1 MERWN
6 QEIHLTYD
14 ATSIDRGAT
23 RSPSSTSPSSS
34 LFPGPSNFTSTFK
47 DPLAAIGISEG
58 SGFAIAKRWTSGPA
72 PGEQATLEIR
82 VGGNADDALDASAL
96 DHDAARQAQRFL
108 ELIHFRYIPNH
119 EHPSQVLV
127 SQRAALQ
134 EALITSLRRRRTRDA
149 AGAVAGARFDEALNA
164 VADAAGALVGPINEI
179 LGRTGG
185 PVELLELATPEDWA
199 EVVWALAFK
208 LKAEGLEPLD
218 SRVHGSGSQSQVMYQ
233 MLHFL
238 DTRFGSSFGWHQATV
253 WAVEEPES
261 FLHSDLKNELTAF
274 FTDSANSERFQVF
287 VTTHDLVFAAAAE
300 QRQWITLDGG
310 DSTAQSLTASNLADR
325 SISEGVSP
333 FVHPLNLTAM
343 KPTLLLEG
351 PSDVWYVNEAYRHA
365 VRTSPWEVR
374 YLKDVDPAATGGKDA
389 LKQYLKGNQAA
400 LRARPTQSPVVAI
413 LDWEVKD
420 GEAESVR
427 TLIEAHPRS
436 TASRWRADDA
446 NPDLAESWVG
456 IERYLATELV
466 EAVASAHPDAGM
478 TRQAGGSTL
487 WELAPQKKDKAKKL
501 LIAACAER
509 DQPADLQRIIDLL
522 PWLESFLGPPASQA
536 PLPGL

>member
-1 MERWN
+1 MKLVQRAVIRKFRSIADVDLAFGSLTALVGANGSGKSNVLRGLNLFFHGEVEPGDPLDLRRD
-6 QEIHLTYD
+6 IHRPWSNKKPVVDIAVEFALP
-14 ATSIDRGAT
+14 GAFK
-23 RSPSSTSPSSS
+23 
-34 LFPGPSNFTSTFK
+34 LHKHLK

-127 SQRAALQ
+127 LQRAALQ

-238 DTRFGSSFGWHQATV
+238 DTRFGSSFGGTRRRFGQSRSLNR
-253 WAVEEPES
+253 S
-261 FLHSDLKNELTAF
+261 FT
-274 FTDSANSERFQVF
+274 
-287 VTTHDLVFAAAAE
+287 
-300 QRQWITLDGG
+300 
-310 DSTAQSLTASNLADR
+310 
-325 SISEGVSP
+325 
-333 FVHPLNLTAM
+333 
-343 KPTLLLEG
+343 PT
-351 PSDVWYVNEAYRHA
+351 S
-365 VRTSPWEVR
+365 RT
-374 YLKDVDPAATGGKDA
+374 
-389 LKQYLKGNQAA
+389 N
-400 LRARPTQSPVVAI
+400 
-413 LDWEVKD
+413 
-420 GEAESVR
+420 
-427 TLIEAHPRS
+427 
-436 TASRWRADDA
+436 
-446 NPDLAESWVG
+446 
-456 IERYLATELV
+456 
-466 EAVASAHPDAGM
+466 
-478 TRQAGGSTL
+478 
-487 WELAPQKKDKAKKL
+487 
-501 LIAACAER
+501 
-509 DQPADLQRIIDLL
+509 
-522 PWLESFLGPPASQA
+522 
-536 PLPGL
+536 

>member
-1 MERWN
+1 M
-6 QEIHLTYD
+6 
-14 ATSIDRGAT
+14 
-23 RSPSSTSPSSS
+23 
-34 LFPGPSNFTSTFK
+34 
-47 DPLAAIGISEG
+47 
-58 SGFAIAKRWTSGPA
+58 
-72 PGEQATLEIR
+72 
-82 VGGNADDALDASAL
+82 
-96 DHDAARQAQRFL
+96 
-108 ELIHFRYIPNH
+108 
-119 EHPSQVLV
+119 
-127 SQRAALQ
+127 
-134 EALITSLRRRRTRDA
+134 
-149 AGAVAGARFDEALNA
+149 
-164 VADAAGALVGPINEI
+164 ADAAGALVGPINEI

-185 PVELLELATPEDWA
+185 PVELLELATPDDWA

-261 FLHSDLKNELTAF
+261 FLHSDLKNELAAF
-274 FTDSANSERFQVF
+274 FTDGAISERFQVF

-300 QRQWITLDGG
+300 QRQWITLEGG

-365 VRTSPWEVR
+365 GRTNPWEVR

-389 LKQYLKGNQAA
+389 LKQYLKANQAA

-427 TLIEAHPRS
+427 TLIEAHHRS

-487 WELAPQKKDKAKKL
+487 WELAPQKKDRAKKL
-501 LIAACAER
+501 LITACADR
-509 DQPADLQRIIDLL
+509 DQPDDLQRIIDLL